1 MIKTNQKKVVFLILN
16 FLGFIFLYFYSFDFL
31 FSQINKYLSNVNIFS
46 LYGNCPES
54 FYSLPNQNFNYEYK
68 PVDNL
73 KCVGQLLNLNNEIVY
88 VGILNREFLN
98 LVKVA
103 TVLIDFL
110 FFIAIFFPNNLQK
123 LIEIFKQSQK
133 DYLLLFLIFF
143 NFSFLMLLQII
154 YKEIE
159 FFYFNK
165 IDFLTQIILQ
175 FTFGILV
182 AFILYLVNKLSH
194 KNLLK
199 QFFILLIIAYPVAK
213 LIPIDNNF
221 IYIFSIFFT
230 YLIFIISNNKELK
243 NIIITFLLL
252 FTTFNVL
259 TTYNLYKENISIG
272 LKNNHSDNN
281 ISSNVTNQ
289 NNPVL
294 ILWLDEFP
302 AYTLLNNQLD
312 IRNEYK
318 NLHLLQ
324 EDSYFFPF
332 NHSLSSSSYSSLN
345 LTFEDFNFETNYTNN
360 YNFKFIEPITN
371 LCPFENCNYSKRLTK
386 YEYLKDIFAIYLN
399 FMNFN
404 FLENVTPK
412 IDDRFGDFWTEN
424 KTVAEDYWEIDYK
437 TLLEM
442 TTEISKGDF
451 IFAHIFFP
459 HTPWKYFENGQ
470 IYASQPNNNRSYFM
484 NKNYDWIDDFN
495 NPNFQ
500 LEESSRQINQI
511 FYLDNLIGEIINNL
525 KSTSNYDS
533 TTLIIASD
541 HGLNIKHKGNY
552 RALNESNYVDI
563 LNTPLIIKLPNQEK
577 AEKVLN
583 ITNNKIIS
591 DTLNNIVNKTPSV
604 EIVNILKNFEKKEDI
619 TLVSWDMVNPKP
631 LEYTINQNL
640 LAINEEVYIKKIYEN
655 IDYID
660 KVFLY
665 MNEDYGWKSNLS
677 LKTELDKKDLDIV
690 FDLDNFDK
698 SRKVFYVNLEVSSA
712 LESVLVVY
720 KDKFKVVDSYEH
732 NSKTFITFLLPN
744 LINVD
749 ELSLLKFYENINS

>member
-1 MIKTNQKKVVFLILN
+1 
-16 FLGFIFLYFYSFDFL
+16 
-31 FSQINKYLSNVNIFS
+31 
-46 LYGNCPES
+46 
-54 FYSLPNQNFNYEYK
+54 
-68 PVDNL
+68 
-73 KCVGQLLNLNNEIVY
+73 
-88 VGILNREFLN
+88 
-98 LVKVA
+98 
-103 TVLIDFL
+103 
-110 FFIAIFFPNNLQK
+110 
-123 LIEIFKQSQK
+123 
-133 DYLLLFLIFF
+133 
-143 NFSFLMLLQII
+143 
-154 YKEIE
+154 
-159 FFYFNK
+159 
-165 IDFLTQIILQ
+165 
-175 FTFGILV
+175 
-182 AFILYLVNKLSH
+182 
-194 KNLLK
+194 
-199 QFFILLIIAYPVAK
+199 
-213 LIPIDNNF
+213 
-221 IYIFSIFFT
+221 
-230 YLIFIISNNKELK
+230 
-243 NIIITFLLL
+243 
-252 FTTFNVL
+252 
-259 TTYNLYKENISIG
+259 
-272 LKNNHSDNN
+272 
-281 ISSNVTNQ
+281 
-289 NNPVL
+289 
-294 ILWLDEFP
+294 
-302 AYTLLNNQLD
+302 
-312 IRNEYK
+312 
-318 NLHLLQ
+318 
-324 EDSYFFPF
+324 
-332 NHSLSSSSYSSLN
+332 
-345 LTFEDFNFETNYTNN
+345 
-360 YNFKFIEPITN
+360 
-371 LCPFENCNYSKRLTK
+371 
-386 YEYLKDIFAIYLN
+386 
-399 FMNFN
+399 
-404 FLENVTPK
+404 
-412 IDDRFGDFWTEN
+412 
-424 KTVAEDYWEIDYK
+424 
-437 TLLEM
+437 M

-591 DTLNNIVNKTPSV
+591 DTLNNIVNKTPLV
-604 EIVNILKNFEKKEDI
+604 EIGNILKNFEKKEDI

-665 MNEDYGWKSNLS
+665 MNEDYGWKSNS
-677 LKTELDKKDLDIV
+677 GLKTELDKKDLDIV

-698 SRKVFYVNLEVSSA
+698 SRKVFYVNLEVNSA

-732 NSKTFITFLLPN
+732 NSKTYITFLLPN